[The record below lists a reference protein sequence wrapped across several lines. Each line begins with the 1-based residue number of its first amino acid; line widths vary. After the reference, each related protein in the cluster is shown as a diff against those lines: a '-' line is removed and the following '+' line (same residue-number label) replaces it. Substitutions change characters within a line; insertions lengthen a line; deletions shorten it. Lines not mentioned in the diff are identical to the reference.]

1 MEVTYRREMK
11 HNYLIIEQEEAGY
24 DSYETHMLA
33 VNGIEGLL
41 KFHIKQVDSRKF
53 YYYEITSKQPL
64 SRILEYHSMGGEE
77 LRKLIG
83 GIAQT
88 LGRLEAYLLQERQI
102 ILEPEYIYVEPER
115 FSVFLCLVPGRQGR
129 FPEEMTGLLQYL
141 LGKVNHQDKECVV
154 MAYGLYQESLKE
166 NYGMDD
172 LFEILGKASRGKETE
187 AENEEM
193 GYDEMRDK
201 ETESKRE
208 RNGEAGSRKAGR
220 REDGKA
226 GNREAG
232 SKGSEKTESWEAEIT
247 GTGRT
252 ENWEAGSRGPGKAE
266 NRETG
271 SRGPEK
277 TGTRETGGRGS
288 GNKGAGR
295 REAESKAAGNKGT
308 KNREIENPESEN
320 PHWLTGFLPTEDVPL
335 FSSFHRFKEE
345 AGETDSYDGE
355 SAKTQEFV
363 PLIVRGAAASV
374 LAIAGTAAVLWLVF
388 GREGIWKFW
397 YAAAIAG
404 ILAILAVFMG
414 AGKEA
419 SALSEDIYKKEERW
433 HQQEEIHDWQM
444 VFDEEMEKKETKEEE
459 ETFQTVLL
467 TEPAADNDIR
477 YLRAAGP
484 GAEDIAIAYVPYLIG
499 KQNGL
504 VDWVLDSDTISRIH
518 ARIDR
523 EGDEYRISDL
533 NSTNGTCVNGRL
545 LETNETAVLKKGDE
559 VLIADFAFI
568 FT

>member
-11 HNYLIIEQEEAGY
+11 HNYLIIEPEEAGY

-172 LFEILGKASRGKETE
+172 LLVILGKASRGKETE

-193 GYDEMRDK
+193 GYDEMRDR
-201 ETESKRE
+201 EPENKRE
-208 RNGEAGSRKAGR
+208 RSGEAGSRKAGG

-232 SKGSEKTESWEAEIT
+232 SKGSEKTESWEAEI
-247 GTGRT
+247 
-252 ENWEAGSRGPGKAE
+252 RGPGKAE
-266 NRETG
+266 NWETE

-277 TGTRETGGRGS
+277 AGNRETGSRGS

-308 KNREIENPESEN
+308 KNREIE
-320 PHWLTGFLPTEDVPL
+320 
-335 FSSFHRFKEE
+335 K
-345 AGETDSYDGE
+345 
-355 SAKTQEFV
+355 
-363 PLIVRGAAASV
+363 
-374 LAIAGTAAVLWLVF
+374 
-388 GREGIWKFW
+388 
-397 YAAAIAG
+397 
-404 ILAILAVFMG
+404 
-414 AGKEA
+414 
-419 SALSEDIYKKEERW
+419 
-433 HQQEEIHDWQM
+433 
-444 VFDEEMEKKETKEEE
+444 
-459 ETFQTVLL
+459 
-467 TEPAADNDIR
+467 
-477 YLRAAGP
+477 
-484 GAEDIAIAYVPYLIG
+484 
-499 KQNGL
+499 
-504 VDWVLDSDTISRIH
+504 
-518 ARIDR
+518 
-523 EGDEYRISDL
+523 
-533 NSTNGTCVNGRL
+533 C
-545 LETNETAVLKKGDE
+545 
-559 VLIADFAFI
+559 
-568 FT
+568 

>member
-11 HNYLIIEQEEAGY
+11 HNYLIIEPEEAGY
-24 DSYETHMLA
+24 DSYEMHMLA

-41 KFHIKQVDSRKF
+41 KFHIKQVDNRKF

-88 LGRLEAYLLQERQI
+88 LGRLESYLLQEKQI

-172 LFEILGKASRGKETE
+172 LLEILGKVSKDKETE
-187 AENEEM
+187 AEDEDMGYEEM
-193 GYDEMRDK
+193 SGMD
-201 ETESKRE
+201 TENKGE
-208 RNGEAGSRKAGR
+208 RNGEAGSRKVGS
-220 REDGKA
+220 REA
-226 GNREAG
+226 GNRGAG
-232 SKGSEKTESWEAEIT
+232 NIGS
-247 GTGRT
+247 
-252 ENWEAGSRGPGKAE
+252 
-266 NRETG
+266 
-271 SRGPEK
+271 
-277 TGTRETGGRGS
+277 RETGGRG
-288 GNKGAGR
+288 AGKWEAVSLGSENAGK
-295 REAESKAAGNKGT
+295 REAGIKGLENTGKREAGSRGSGTKGT
-308 KNREIENPESEN
+308 ENRETGNTELRNKKGQDRNTESEN
-320 PHWLTGFLPTEDVPL
+320 PDWLTGFLPSEEPPV
-335 FSSFHRFKEE
+335 FSSPHRFKEE
-345 AGETDSYDGE
+345 TGEAGSYDGGSE
-355 SAKTQEFV
+355 KTQELV
-363 PLIVRGAAASV
+363 SLIVRGAAASV
-374 LAIAGTAAVLWLVF
+374 LTMAGTAAVLWLAF
-388 GREGIWKFW
+388 GAEGIWKFW

-414 AGKEA
+414 TGKKA
-419 SALSEDIYKKEERW
+419 SVLREEIYKREEQWR
-433 HQQEEIHDWQM
+433 QQEEIHDWQM
-444 VFDEEMEKKETKEEE
+444 IFDEEVEKKETKEEE
-459 ETFQTVLL
+459 EIFQTVLL
-467 TEPAADNDIR
+467 TEPAPDKDIR

-484 GAEDIAIAYVPYLIG
+484 GAEDITIAYVPYLIG
-499 KQNGL
+499 KQEGL

-533 NSTNGTCVNGRL
+533 NSTNGTSVNGRL
-545 LETNETAVLKKGDE
+545 LETNETAVLKRGDE
-559 VLIADFAFI
+559 VLIAEFAFI

>member
-11 HNYLIIEQEEAGY
+11 HNYLIIEPEEAGY
-24 DSYETHMLA
+24 DSYEMHMLA

-41 KFHIKQVDSRKF
+41 KFHIKQVDNRKF

-88 LGRLEAYLLQERQI
+88 LGRLESYLLQEKQI

-172 LFEILGKASRGKETE
+172 LLEILGKASKDKETE
-187 AENEEM
+187 AEDEDMGYEEM
-193 GYDEMRDK
+193 SGM
-201 ETESKRE
+201 ETENKGE
-208 RNGEAGSRKAGR
+208 RNGEAGSRKVGNRGAGNIGS
-220 REDGKA
+220 RETGGRGA

-232 SKGSEKTESWEAEIT
+232 SRGSGTKGT
-247 GTGRT
+247 
-252 ENWEAGSRGPGKAE
+252 E

-271 SRGPEK
+271 NTELR
-277 TGTRETGGRGS
+277 
-288 GNKGAGR
+288 NK
-295 REAESKAAGNKGT
+295 KGQDRNT
-308 KNREIENPESEN
+308 ESEN
-320 PHWLTGFLPTEDVPL
+320 PDWLTGFLPSEEPPV
-335 FSSFHRFKEE
+335 FSSPHRFKEE
-345 AGETDSYDGE
+345 TGEAGSYDGGSE
-355 SAKTQEFV
+355 KTRELV
-363 PLIVRGAAASV
+363 SLIVRGAAASI
-374 LAIAGTAAVLWLVF
+374 LAMAGTAAVLWLAF
-388 GREGIWKFW
+388 GAEGIWKFW

-414 AGKEA
+414 AGKRVSVLRE
-419 SALSEDIYKKEERW
+419 EIYKKEEQWR
-433 HQQEEIHDWQM
+433 QQEEIHDWQM
-444 VFDEEMEKKETKEEE
+444 IFDEEAEKKETKEEE
-459 ETFQTVLL
+459 EIFQTVLL
-467 TEPAADNDIR
+467 TEPGPEKDIR

-484 GAEDIAIAYVPYLIG
+484 GAEDITIAYVPYLIG
-499 KQNGL
+499 KQEGL

-533 NSTNGTCVNGRL
+533 NSTNGTSVNGRL
-545 LETNETAVLKKGDE
+545 LETNETAVLKRGDK
-559 VLIADFAFI
+559 VLIAEFAFI